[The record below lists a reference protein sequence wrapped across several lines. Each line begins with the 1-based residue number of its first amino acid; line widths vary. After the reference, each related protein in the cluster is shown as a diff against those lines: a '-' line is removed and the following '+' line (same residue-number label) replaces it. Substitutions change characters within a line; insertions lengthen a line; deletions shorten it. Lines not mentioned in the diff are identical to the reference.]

1 MYLDFI
7 TNTLHNLNT
16 LRVVINVQNQRES
29 MDLYKIMINK
39 N

>member
-16 LRVVINVQNQRES
+16 LRVVINVQNQRDS